1 MAWRGKK
8 DGKRVISEEVGEE
21 VKRKKKR
28 ETNEVAS
35 VSLRELNGTEEGSD
49 LKQKRGGE
57 DVSSTRRGEEK
68 RKEGSGRTNEE
79 SDASVHH
86 RPEQSFPVSVS
97 FSVRVP
103 EMRLVLSG
111 L

>member
-1 MAWRGKK
+1 VAWRGKK

-68 RKEGSGRTNEE
+68 ERRAVGGRTRNPMQ
-79 SDASVHH
+79 VYIIVQNN
-86 RPEQSFPVSVS
+86 RFQ
-97 FSVRVP
+97 
-103 EMRLVLSG
+103 
-111 L
+111 